1 LNRPNES
8 SAVTVVITRL
18 ARKGEGE
25 DIKKEKEREKKEG
38 KSNFFLSFPR
48 LFELVYCPVLL

>member
-38 KSNFFLSFPR
+38 KSLVIFSCPFLDF
-48 LFELVYCPVLL
+48 LN